1 MDLLLHRYVIKA
13 DCPTATGNVAVNLRN
28 REKAIKEAKYGPLN
42 PAEPNT
48 EFWNAK
54 AERWEVSVAEAKKS
68 VCGNCAA
75 FIQTPEMLEC
85 IKNGLAEGDTDE
97 NAWDTVRA
105 GRLGYC
111 EAFDFKCA
119 SSRTCDAWISGG
131 PVTKNRK
138 GLENKVKEHNESVG
152 DAKGKR
158 TSLGVLQQVF
168 NRGVGAYRTN
178 PSSVRPNVNS
188 EEQWA
193 MGRVNGF
200 LHALRTGRFKRKAYD
215 TDLLP
220 KEHPLSSKKD

>member
-68 VCGNCAA
+68 LCGNCAA

-85 IKNGLAEGDTDE
+85 IKNGLAQGDTDE

-131 PVTKNRK
+131 PVTKANR
-138 GLENKVKEHNESVG
+138 VKEGDMVSWNSSGGMAEGKVVHVMDFGTLDVPNSSAKIKGEKDNPAVLIQLYRNGEPTKTQVG
-152 DAKGKR
+152 HKMN
-158 TSLGVLQQVF
+158 T
-168 NRGVGAYRTN
+168 
-178 PSSVRPNVNS
+178 
-188 EEQWA
+188 
-193 MGRVNGF
+193 
-200 LHALRTGRFKRKAYD
+200 LR
-215 TDLLP
+215 
-220 KEHPLSSKKD
+220 KK